1 METKNQI
8 QKMGNDIEGMLN
20 DFEGGITEKE
30 KTIIDILD
38 YIVQR
43 AEATVN
49 NFKKEL
55 SKSLIGRIKFYK
67 ENNRPDNASTL
78 EILLRDMQNDELLSF
93 MEKDG
98 FPVEA
103 EVKVLKPTC
112 SNCKH
117 LGKYTDCDICNN
129 KDLRLWNLSN
139 CDINI
144 EEWGC
149 TYFEERKA

>member
-1 METKNQI
+1 MNTMVKFSVCTLSDEELVKKVDKLTDEMF
-8 QKMGNDIEGMLN
+8 QKQEVPTRNIPAEPNNDY
-20 DFEGGITEKE
+20 D
-30 KTIIDILD
+30 
-38 YIVQR
+38 
-43 AEATVN
+43 
-49 NFKKEL
+49 
-55 SKSLIGRIKFYK
+55 
-67 ENNRPDNASTL
+67 
-78 EILLRDMQNDELLSF
+78 LLVGELLIRFSNLQA
-93 MEKDG
+93 
-98 FPVEA
+98 V
-103 EVKVLKPTC
+103 VKVLKPTC

>member
-1 METKNQI
+1 MDLIKAH
-8 QKMGNDIEGMLN
+8 LP
-20 DFEGGITEKE
+20 
-30 KTIIDILD
+30 KTYYADRD
-38 YIVQR
+38 S
-43 AEATVN
+43 E
-49 NFKKEL
+49 E
-55 SKSLIGRIKFYK
+55 RIKLFVEHWQRLVK
-67 ENNRPDNASTL
+67 VNQELQEKVDNS
-78 EILLRDMQNDELLSF
+78 RVD
-93 MEKDG
+93 
-98 FPVEA
+98 A